1 VEEKTMNALEELTL
15 LPDRRENPYTRQ
27 WRADGGRV
35 VGFAC
40 GYVPEEII
48 HAAGLL
54 PYRVEARGTKETGLA
69 DVYMHRFNCTFSRCL
84 LQTALAGEYDFL
96 DGFCLLNGC
105 EQIRRLYEIW
115 EKHLP
120 TEYLYM
126 VTVPHSI
133 SDAGF
138 EWYMEELRNFKEKL
152 TSDFGVRCTNQ
163 DLTAAVKLYNKSRRL
178 IGELYEMR
186 KTEAVPVSGLETAK
200 ILLSAGI
207 MERPRFNS
215 LLEAALE
222 EIRKRPATA
231 DYKARLLVGGSA
243 LDDPALFRVI
253 EELGGMV
260 VTDTLCFGSRHFME
274 EVDEDGDPM
283 EAIARR
289 YYYHNPCPRMMG
301 AFKTRLN
308 KTEEA
313 ARQAN
318 VDGVI
323 LQKIVFCDNHAVES
337 TMLAEELE
345 PKGIP
350 AMVLE
355 REHMLS
361 DMGRLKTRI
370 EAFMER
376 IARR

>member
-1 VEEKTMNALEELTL
+1 MNALEELTS
-15 LPDRRENPYTRQ
+15 LPGRKKNPYVRK
-27 WRADGGRV
+27 WKEDGGRV
-35 VGFAC
+35 VGFSC

-54 PYRVEARGTKETGLA
+54 PYRMEARGTKETGLA

-84 LQTALAGEYDFL
+84 LQAGLSGEYDFL

-120 TEYLYM
+120 TEKLFM
-126 VTVPHSI
+126 VTVPHSF
-133 SDAGF
+133 SDNGLK
-138 EWYMEELRNFKEKL
+138 WYSEEVHNFKESLKQA
-152 TSDFGVRCTNQ
+152 FGARCNDQ
-163 DLTAAVKLYNKSRRL
+163 DLTKAIQVYNRSRRL
-178 IGELYEMR
+178 IEELYELR
-186 KTEAVPVSGLETAK
+186 KAEDVPLTGSDALKV
-200 ILLSAGI
+200 LLSAGL
-207 MERPRFNS
+207 MPRVRFNER
-215 LLEAALE
+215 LEQALG
-222 EIRKRPATA
+222 EIRKKPGSS
-231 DYKARLLVGGSA
+231 DYKARLMVGGSA
-243 LDDPALFRVI
+243 CDDPQLI
-253 EELGGMV
+253 ELIEGMGGMV
-260 VTDTLCFGSRHFME
+260 VTDSLCFGARHFMSQ
-274 EVDEDGDPM
+274 VQEDGNPTQ
-283 EAIARR
+283 AIALR

-301 AFKTRLN
+301 TFQQRLDY
-308 KTEEA
+308 TETLAREA
-313 ARQAN
+313 K

-350 AMVLE
+350 TLVLE
-355 REHMLS
+355 REYMLS
-361 DMGRLKTRI
+361 DVGRLKTRI